1 MSRAALEAL
10 EEILGYRFARPELLE
25 QAVTH
30 ISYANEV
37 LGCAMQGNER
47 LEFLGD
53 AVLEVVSSRWL
64 FDHLAVPEG
73 QLSRTRA
80 ALVCENSLCQVALD
94 HGLGRFLRLGKGL
107 EQAGGRS
114 RPAILEDMV
123 ESIFGA
129 VYLDGG
135 LEAVTPIIEK
145 WVLTRLRMGED
156 LRDDKTKLQELVQA
170 GPGGAVE
177 YRLEE
182 ESGPPHRRVFRMS
195 VYYDGKKYGCGSGGS
210 KKEAEQKAAAQAL
223 QRIRGKKWS

>member
-1 MSRAALEAL
+1 MNRARL
-10 EEILGYRFARPELLE
+10 EELEKILGYHFENPELLE

-30 ISYANEV
+30 ISYANEG
-37 LGCAMQGNER
+37 LGSAMRGNER

-53 AVLEVVSSRWL
+53 AVLELVSSRWL
-64 FDHLAVPEG
+64 YDHLAVPEG

-80 ALVCENSLCQVALD
+80 ALVCENSLCQVAMD
-94 HGLGRFLRLGKGL
+94 YQLGQFLRLGKGL
-107 EQAGGRS
+107 EQAGGRT
-114 RPAILEDMV
+114 RHAILEDMV

-145 WVLTRLRMGED
+145 WVLSRLRMGED

-170 GPGGAVE
+170 GAGGAIE

-182 ESGPPHRRVFRMS
+182 ESGPPHRRAFRMS
-195 VYYDGKKYGCGSGGS
+195 VYYNGQKYGSGSGGS

-223 QRIRGKKWS
+223 KRMRGKKWN